1 MRRNDLLGLAV
12 VTGARGREFGIDI
25 FPRNVFLFQLI
36 FYNKGHHSLT
46 SISERTKYTLYNG

>member
-12 VTGARGREFGIDI
+12 VTGARGREFDIDI

-36 FYNKGHHSLT
+36 FYNIGHHSLT
-46 SISERTKYTLYNG
+46 SILERTKYIVHS